1 MPGALF
7 SGHVTAVS
15 VAALRLTMRKA
26 RHLVIFAKY
35 PRMGAGKR
43 RLAKDIGPVQAL
55 RFQRV
60 NLTHTLLRLGTDPR
74 WTTWLAATPD
84 RSGPWPPGFLT
95 LPQGGGDLGRRMAAI
110 VRALPP
116 GPVVIIGSDIPGI
129 SATHIDSAFR
139 ALGQHDAVFGPAG
152 DGGYWLVGLRRSPC
166 IIDPFQAVRW
176 STKHAL
182 ADTLHNLAGREV
194 ALLNQLI
201 DVDDGFSLSK
211 RSGWCTFFPR
221 ANSIGETARSRP
233 PG

>member
-1 MPGALF
+1 MQ
-7 SGHVTAVS
+7 
-15 VAALRLTMRKA
+15 RA

-43 RLAKDIGPVQAL
+43 RLAKDIGPVQAQ

-84 RSGPWPPGFLT
+84 RSGPWPLGVST
-95 LPQGGGDLGRRMAAI
+95 LPQGGGDLGRRMVAVA
-110 VRALPP
+110 RSLPP

-129 SATHIDSAFR
+129 NRTHIGSAFR
-139 ALGQHDAVFGPAG
+139 ALGQHDAVFGPAA

-166 IIDPFQAVRW
+166 IVDPFQAVRW

-182 ADTLHNLAGREV
+182 CDTLHNLAGRKI
-194 ALLNQLI
+194 ALLNQLA
-201 DVDDGFSLSK
+201 DVDDGTSLSK
-211 RSGWCTFFPR
+211 QPGWGTLFPR
-221 ANSIGETARSRP
+221 TNSMGEQCGLESRA
-233 PG
+233 GIRQ